1 MAALPE
7 RRRRWSPRPFRVER
21 RVRET
26 YDTWTL
32 SLAPVQGEQLEVGPG
47 QFTMLYAFGV
57 GEVPIS
63 VSGAPLVQTIRAVGP
78 VTRALCASRPGTV
91 VGVRGPFGTSWPVE
105 QAKGSDLLI
114 VAGGVGLPPVRPA
127 LYHALAHR
135 ADYGRV
141 ILLYG
146 ARTPD
151 DIVFRKEIERW
162 RSRMDLEVDVTVDA
176 AADGW
181 RGKVGVVTT
190 LIPRAGIDP
199 DSTAAFVVGP
209 EIMMRFTARALV
221 DEGLPAER
229 IWISMERSMKCGV
242 ALCGHCQFG
251 PSLICRDGA
260 VYPVPGDRAVP
271 GGEGAVREAEARRL
285 EVLVVRRLPALA
297 ARLRGRAARGRG
309 RRRHRLLPGGDQQ
322 DGRRPVRRL
331 ARRGLDHHPARRRA
345 DPRGPPQVEGADH
358 DRRLRHGRRDPGAP
372 ELRRRG
378 RVRLDRLRL
387 ARVHLHP
394 GHLDGDRRPRVGRL
408 RAARLPDRQGPA
420 AGGRDRVPARAPAE
434 RAGLLGVHGVQA
446 PRDHLRHGC
455 SRDAVPRAGHAG
467 RLRRDLPGVRA
478 RLLRLLRPDG
488 DAEHGVALEAAARPA
503 A

>member
-1 MAALPE
+1 MA
-7 RRRRWSPRPFRVER
+7 PRPFRVER
-21 RVRET
+21 KSRET

-32 SLAPVQGEQLEVGPG
+32 SLAPAGGEPFDVAPG

-63 VSGAPLVQTIRAVGP
+63 VSGAPLAQTIRAVGP

-105 QAKGSDLLI
+105 QAKGGDLLI

-151 DIVFRKEIERW
+151 DIVFRKELEKW

-176 AADGW
+176 ASGDW

-199 DSTAAFVVGP
+199 GSTAAFVVGP
-209 EIMMRFTARALV
+209 EVMMRFTTRALAE
-221 DEGLPAER
+221 EGLSPER
-229 IWISMERSMKCGV
+229 IWLSMERSMKCGV

-260 VYPVPGDRAVP
+260 IYPYPAIEPFLG
-271 GGEGAVREAEARRL
+271 VREL
-285 EVLVVRRLPALA
+285 
-297 ARLRGRAARGRG
+297 
-309 RRRHRLLPGGDQQ
+309 
-322 DGRRPVRRL
+322 
-331 ARRGLDHHPARRRA
+331 
-345 DPRGPPQVEGADH
+345 
-358 DRRLRHGRRDPGAP
+358 
-372 ELRRRG
+372 
-378 RVRLDRLRL
+378 
-387 ARVHLHP
+387 
-394 GHLDGDRRPRVGRL
+394 
-408 RAARLPDRQGPA
+408 
-420 AGGRDRVPARAPAE
+420 
-434 RAGLLGVHGVQA
+434 
-446 PRDHLRHGC
+446 
-455 SRDAVPRAGHAG
+455 
-467 RLRRDLPGVRA
+467 
-478 RLLRLLRPDG
+478 
-488 DAEHGVALEAAARPA
+488 
-503 A
+503 

>member
-7 RRRRWSPRPFRVER
+7 AGPMVPRPFRVER

-63 VSGAPLVQTIRAVGP
+63 VSSAPLVQTIRAVGP

-91 VGVRGPFGTSWPVE
+91 VGVRGPFGTNWPVE

-127 LYHALAHR
+127 LYHALANR
-135 ADYGRV
+135 GDYGRL

-162 RSRMDLEVDVTVDA
+162 RSRMDLEVDVTVDSA
-176 AADGW
+176 SDGW

-190 LIPRAGIDP
+190 LIPRAAIDP
-199 DSTAAFVVGP
+199 NSTAALVVGP

-260 VYPVPGDRAVP
+260 VYPYPAIEPYLG
-271 GGEGAVREAEARRL
+271 VREL
-285 EVLVVRRLPALA
+285 
-297 ARLRGRAARGRG
+297 
-309 RRRHRLLPGGDQQ
+309 
-322 DGRRPVRRL
+322 
-331 ARRGLDHHPARRRA
+331 
-345 DPRGPPQVEGADH
+345 
-358 DRRLRHGRRDPGAP
+358 
-372 ELRRRG
+372 
-378 RVRLDRLRL
+378 
-387 ARVHLHP
+387 
-394 GHLDGDRRPRVGRL
+394 
-408 RAARLPDRQGPA
+408 
-420 AGGRDRVPARAPAE
+420 
-434 RAGLLGVHGVQA
+434 
-446 PRDHLRHGC
+446 
-455 SRDAVPRAGHAG
+455 
-467 RLRRDLPGVRA
+467 
-478 RLLRLLRPDG
+478 
-488 DAEHGVALEAAARPA
+488 
-503 A
+503 

>member
-7 RRRRWSPRPFRVER
+7 PGVMVPRPFRVER
-21 RVRET
+21 TVRET

-32 SLAPVQGEQLEVGPG
+32 SLAPVQGAELEVGPG
-47 QFTMLYAFGV
+47 QFTMLYAFGI

-63 VSGAPLVQTIRAVGP
+63 VSGAPLIQTIRAVGS

-91 VGVRGPFGTSWPVE
+91 IGVRGPFGTSWPVE

-127 LYHALAHR
+127 LHHALANR

-146 ARTPD
+146 ARTPA

-209 EIMMRFTARALV
+209 ELMMRFTARALV

-260 VYPVPGDRAVP
+260 VYPYPAIEPFLG
-271 GGEGAVREAEARRL
+271 VREL
-285 EVLVVRRLPALA
+285 
-297 ARLRGRAARGRG
+297 
-309 RRRHRLLPGGDQQ
+309 
-322 DGRRPVRRL
+322 
-331 ARRGLDHHPARRRA
+331 
-345 DPRGPPQVEGADH
+345 
-358 DRRLRHGRRDPGAP
+358 
-372 ELRRRG
+372 
-378 RVRLDRLRL
+378 
-387 ARVHLHP
+387 
-394 GHLDGDRRPRVGRL
+394 
-408 RAARLPDRQGPA
+408 
-420 AGGRDRVPARAPAE
+420 
-434 RAGLLGVHGVQA
+434 
-446 PRDHLRHGC
+446 
-455 SRDAVPRAGHAG
+455 
-467 RLRRDLPGVRA
+467 
-478 RLLRLLRPDG
+478 
-488 DAEHGVALEAAARPA
+488 
-503 A
+503 